1 MQNYFVVA
9 IFVQLCLFYMYH
21 FQFLIDELVMDLV
34 DGDLEEGLG
43 ERPDERPN
51 GVGAHPVAS
60 EPFEPRRRRY
70 LYLYICT

>member
-1 MQNYFVVA
+1 
-9 IFVQLCLFYMYH
+9 MYH

-51 GVGAHPVAS
+51 NERPGVGAHPVAS